1 MSKPTSASRP
11 GSKAPETVHPA
22 VLGKLITFAVL
33 MAVVPIGTYFGS
45 LNYVWDG
52 STTFSA
58 ISAIVAANVILV
70 GYVVLAFRE
79 DLGEEKKSVGEKKNI

>member
-1 MSKPTSASRP
+1 MSKPASAAKPVSR
-11 GSKAPETVHPA
+11 APETVHPA

-45 LNYVWDG
+45 LNYIWEG

-58 ISAIVAANVILV
+58 ISAIVAANLILV
-70 GYVVLAFRE
+70 GYVVLAFKE
-79 DLGEEKKSVGEKKNI
+79 DLGDDKKPVGEKKNI